1 MAKIEFEGKEYK
13 SRAELARELLMRNTM
28 RKSEISK
35 ITGIAV
41 QTVHG
46 NYKRLVA
53 AGKMEDV
60 YPDLIK
66 KLDIEDAK
74 LREKKKRQKELN
86 KKNRQEAKLSL
97 RAKRKEATKN
107 VISKT
112 VSTKKK
118 NIEVISE

>member
-35 ITGIAV
+35 ITGIAA

-53 AGKMEDV
+53 SGKMEDV
-60 YPDLIK
+60 YPELIER
-66 KLDIEDAK
+66 LDKEEMDKRNAK
-74 LREKKKRQKELN
+74 AKAKEEEKKKRKD
-86 KKNRQEAKLSL
+86 AKLSI
-97 RAKRKEATKN
+97 RAKKKEAIKKA
-107 VISKT
+107 ISKT
-112 VSTKKK
+112 ITKKETVE
-118 NIEVISE
+118 EVE